1 MQKVTNNIEN
11 KHEDCP
17 LRDILELIG
26 DKWSLLILYVLNER
40 PFRFNELKK
49 VVGKISQRVLTQR
62 LRTLERD
69 GYVSRTVYPV
79 SPPKVEYA
87 LTDLGLSLLMPLS
100 QLEKW
105 SRLSYQQVK
114 ENREKY
120 DQENAL

>member
-1 MQKVTNNIEN
+1 MQKVTNNIED

-17 LRDILELIG
+17 IRDILELIG

-100 QLEKW
+100 QLEQW
-105 SRLSYQQVK
+105 SRASYQQVQG
-114 ENREKY
+114 NREKY
-120 DQENAL
+120 DKENAQ